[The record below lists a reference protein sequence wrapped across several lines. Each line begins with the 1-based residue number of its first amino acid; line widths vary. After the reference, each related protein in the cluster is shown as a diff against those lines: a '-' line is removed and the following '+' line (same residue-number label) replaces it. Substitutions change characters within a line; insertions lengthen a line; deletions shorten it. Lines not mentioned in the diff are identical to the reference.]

1 MSLLFGTGLGV
12 YVGVEWFTRGV
23 SHEVMAVVA
32 GVSMLFGMQLVM
44 FGVLSDMILALHRE
58 QLRRLE

>member
-1 MSLLFGTGLGV
+1 VALLFGV
-12 YVGVEWFTRGV
+12 
-23 SHEVMAVVA
+23 
-32 GVSMLFGMQLVM
+32 QLIM